1 MCASVFVRTKVCRP
15 WKEHKNTMEKPA
27 ICGGTPACA
36 TPIQYGKQ
44 YIDDADIQA
53 VTEVL
58 KSPFLTCGPRI
69 PALEKKYCEITGA
82 RYAVAVSN
90 GTAALHIACIAAGIG
105 PGDEV
110 ITTPITFAASANCVS
125 YCGGKPVFAD
135 IDPETYNI
143 DPAAVEACITP
154 RTKAVIPVHYT
165 GQSVAYD
172 EIAAICKKHG
182 LILIQ
187 DAAHAIGTRYKGKPI
202 GSLADMTCFS
212 SHPVKTVTSGEGGIV
227 TTNDETLY
235 LKLLLARS
243 HGITRDRGQMAAPSD
258 DPWYYEMIS
267 LGYNYRLTDMQAA
280 LLSSQLDK
288 LAAFS
293 KRRKEIVARYNEA
306 FEKTDGIIVQKEI
319 PESDTTR
326 HLYIIQLDPD
336 VLSCSRREFF
346 DAMAAEN
353 IHCQVHYIPV
363 YRLPYYQELGYPKGL
378 CPKAERLYERILSI
392 PLYYSLTD
400 EEVEQVISAVKKL
413 CVYYHK

>member
-1 MCASVFVRTKVCRP
+1 
-15 WKEHKNTMEKPA
+15 MEKPA

-36 TPIQYGKQ
+36 IPVQYGKQ
-44 YIDDADIQA
+44 YIDEADIQA
-53 VTEVL
+53 VTDVL
-58 KSPFLTCGPRI
+58 KSPFLTCGPQI
-69 PALEKKYCEITGA
+69 PALEKKFCEITGA
-82 RYAVAVSN
+82 KYAVAVSN

-105 PGDEV
+105 HGDEV
-110 ITTPITFAASANCVS
+110 ITTPITFAASANCIS

-143 DPAAVEACITP
+143 DPKTIEACITQH
-154 RTKAVIPVHYT
+154 TKAVIPVHYT

-187 DAAHAIGTRYKGKPI
+187 DAAHAVGTLYKGKPI

-227 TTNDETLY
+227 TTNDEALY
-235 LKLLLARS
+235 QKLLLARS
-243 HGITRDRGQMAAPSD
+243 HGITRDRAQMESPSD

-288 LAAFS
+288 LSVFS
-293 KRRKEIVARYNEA
+293 KRRKEIVTRYNEA
-306 FEKTDGIIVQKEI
+306 FQEIDGIIVQKEI

-336 VLSCSRREFF
+336 VLTCSRREFF

-363 YRLPYYQELGYPKGL
+363 YRLPYYQNLGYPKGL
-378 CPKAERLYERILSI
+378 CPNAELLYERILSI

-400 EEVEQVISAVKKL
+400 EQVEEIIFAVKKL
-413 CVYYHK
+413 CAYYHV

>member
-1 MCASVFVRTKVCRP
+1 
-15 WKEHKNTMEKPA
+15 MERPA

-36 TPIQYGKQ
+36 SPVQYGKQ

-58 KSPFLTCGPRI
+58 RSPFLTCGPRI
-69 PALEKKYCEITGA
+69 PALEKKFCEIVGA
-82 RYAVAVSN
+82 KYAVAVSN
-90 GTAALHIACIAAGIG
+90 GTAALHVACIAAGID

-110 ITTPITFAASANCVS
+110 ITTPMTFAASANCVS
-125 YCGGKPVFAD
+125 YCGGTPVFAD

-154 RTKAVIPVHYT
+154 RTKAVIPVHFT

-172 EIAAICKKHG
+172 EIAALCKKHG

-187 DAAHAIGTRYKGKPI
+187 DAAHAVGTLYKGKPI
-202 GSLADMTCFS
+202 GSLADITCFS

-227 TTNDETLY
+227 TTNDETIY
-235 LKLLLARS
+235 RKLLLARS
-243 HGITRDRGQMAAPSD
+243 HGITRDLSQMAYPSD
-258 DPWYYEMIS
+258 DPWYYEMVS

-293 KRRKEIVARYNEA
+293 ARRKEIVARYNEA
-306 FEKTDGIIVQKEI
+306 FEETEGIIVQKEI

-326 HLYIIQLDPD
+326 HLYIIQLDPE
-336 VLSCSRREFF
+336 VLTCSRREFF
-346 DAMAAEN
+346 DAMGAEN

-363 YRLPYYQELGYPKGL
+363 YRLPYYERLGYPKGL
-378 CPKAERLYERILSI
+378 CPNAERLYERILSI

-400 EEVEQVISAVKKL
+400 EQVEEVIFAVQKI
-413 CVYYHK
+413 CAYYHR